1 MSKQIILCITEGG
14 FKKNKINE
22 VSFIDKY
29 LKPKYLSEENIEFL
43 CYGTNIYE
51 LFRELQCDEFLD
63 TYSIIQKNTKGENS
77 ESPIYDRDD
86 IAEIYLFFD
95 LDNHATQKSLISKDI
110 DSISNMLD
118 LFDNE
123 TDNGKLYI
131 SYPMFEAYK
140 HPIQKEKISCLSIGA
155 NYKKTVASICDKR
168 LEQLNKLSIEQWN
181 DYLLNHFK
189 HIDYFLHGSDFL
201 PEQYLAGEF
210 TQSFVYQKQLKEYI
224 EPDEKIHVISPFV
237 LFLLDYLGNNL
248 LTRLKTEVL

>member
-1 MSKQIILCITEGG
+1 MSRQIILCITEGG

-22 VSFIDKY
+22 VSFINKY
-29 LKPKYLSEENIEFL
+29 LKPKYLSKENIEFL

-51 LFRELQCDEFLD
+51 LFRELQNDEFLD
-63 TYSIIQKNTKGENS
+63 TYSIIKKNIKDVDSQPPT
-77 ESPIYDRDD
+77 YDRDD

-95 LDNHATQKSLISKDI
+95 LDNHATQRELISKGI
-110 DSISNMLD
+110 DSISKMLD

-140 HPIQKEKISCLSIGA
+140 HPIQTHRISHLSLGA
-155 NYKKTVASICDKR
+155 DYKKNVASICDKK

-181 DYLLNHFK
+181 EYLFTHLIYIN
-189 HIDYFLHGSDFL
+189 DFLHNSKSL
-201 PEQYLAGEF
+201 PEQYIVENF
-210 TQSFVYQKQLKEYI
+210 TQHYIYQKQLEEYI
-224 EPDEKIHVISPFV
+224 EPNNTICVVSPFV

-248 LTRLKTEVL
+248 LNKLKMGI

>member
-1 MSKQIILCITEGG
+1 MSEQIILCITEGG

-22 VSFIDKY
+22 VSFIDKH

-51 LFRELQCDEFLD
+51 LFRELQSDEFLD
-63 TYSIIQKNTKGENS
+63 TYSIIQKNIKDKNS
-77 ESPIYDRDD
+77 QPPVYDRDD

-95 LDNHATQKSLISKDI
+95 LDNHATQKSLISEDI
-110 DSISNMLD
+110 NSISEMLN

-140 HPIQKEKISCLSIGA
+140 HPIQTQRTSCLSIGA
-155 NYKKTVASICDKR
+155 GYKKNVAGICDKN
-168 LEQLNKLSIEQWN
+168 LEQLNKLSVEQWN

-189 HIDYFLHGSDFL
+189 HIDEFLHVSNSL
-201 PEQYLAGEF
+201 PKQYIAEDF
-210 TQSFVYQKQLKEYI
+210 TQSLVYQKQLKDHI
-224 EPDEKIHVISPFV
+224 ELDETVHVISPFV
-237 LFLLDYLGNNL
+237 LFLLDYLGSDL
-248 LTRLKTEVL
+248 LIKLKLKI